1 VNRLNKLNELRAVS
15 SVVRQ
20 LLETVPETRSDD
32 CLLYA
37 LVCNNINPETS
48 GKSFSEVMVNRVLY
62 SIPAPET
69 VRRARQKIQENTP
82 YLKGSGRCQEAR
94 KELEEDFRQFAR
106 CE

>member
-1 VNRLNKLNELRAVS
+1 M
-15 SVVRQ
+15 
-20 LLETVPETRSDD
+20 
-32 CLLYA
+32 
-37 LVCNNINPETS
+37 I
-48 GKSFSEVMVNRVLY
+48 NRVLY

-106 CE
+106 G